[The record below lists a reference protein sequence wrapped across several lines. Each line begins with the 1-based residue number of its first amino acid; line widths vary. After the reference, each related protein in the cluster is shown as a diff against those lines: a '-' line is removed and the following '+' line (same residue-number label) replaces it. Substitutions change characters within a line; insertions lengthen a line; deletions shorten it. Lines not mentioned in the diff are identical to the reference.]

1 VTLIGG
7 IVHRIESV
15 IRQKTKTK
23 KGFRAGDLI
32 FVLPLRIGGVSFRP
46 RRIAICLSETISWEN
61 AFGDTRGIEVYFPD
75 AGDVCLVSFDIYRAC
90 HVADVEI
97 DLDD

>member
-1 VTLIGG
+1 MTLIGS
-7 IVHRIESV
+7 IIHHIEDV
-15 IRQKTKTK
+15 IQQAK
-23 KGFRAGDLI
+23 KSKKKFRAGDLI
-32 FVLPLRIGGVSFRP
+32 FVLPKHIGRVSIRP